1 MLSVKINNSEV
12 LEDNEEILKDVE
24 FDVKP
29 SEITLLMG
37 PNGSGKST
45 LLKSILNHPDYKSKG
60 EIKIGK
66 NSFKLPEFE
75 TQDLIHSGIG
85 YISQKNPDIDGLK
98 LGNLALAIGKEF
110 IGSTKEYK
118 KKLKEL
124 IDIIGIDKSFL
135 KRELTNFS
143 GGERK
148 RIELLLTLLQEPD
161 YILIDEIDSG
171 LDLDSL
177 SLISDV
183 LAKEVLN
190 GLGVF
195 IITHNGN
202 IAKEILNSSNVT
214 KDDFNVL
221 VLKSGTIVKK
231 GDYELISLL
240 EEKGY
245 SHF

>member
-1 MLSVKINNSEV
+1 MLSVKINHSEV

-29 SEITLLMG
+29 SKITLLMG

-45 LLKSILNHPDYKSKG
+45 LLKSILNHPDYKTTG
-60 EIKIGK
+60 EINVGK
-66 NSFKLPEFE
+66 DNFKLPNFE
-75 TQDLIHSGIG
+75 TQDLIKSGVG
-85 YISQKNPDIDGLK
+85 YISQKNPEIDGLK
-98 LGNLALAIGKEF
+98 LGNLALAVGKEF
-110 IGSTKEYK
+110 IGSTKRYK
-118 KKLKEL
+118 KEIKEL
-124 IDIIGIDKSFL
+124 IDEIGIDKSFL

-148 RIELLLTLLQEPD
+148 RIELMLTLLQNPD

-177 SLISDV
+177 SLISKV
-183 LAKEVLN
+183 IGKKVTN

-202 IAKEILNSSNVT
+202 IAKEILSSSNIS
-214 KDDFNVL
+214 KEDFEVL
-221 VLKSGTIVKK
+221 VLKSGSIAKK
-231 GDYELISLL
+231 GDYALIKEL